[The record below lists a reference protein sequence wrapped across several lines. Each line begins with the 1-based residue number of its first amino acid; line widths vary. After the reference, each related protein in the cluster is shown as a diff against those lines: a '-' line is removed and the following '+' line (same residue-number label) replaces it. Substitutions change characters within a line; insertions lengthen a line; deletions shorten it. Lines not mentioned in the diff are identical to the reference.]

1 MLAYLLKRLAAGFVV
16 LFGVVSI
23 VFFLFNVLPGDAA
36 QMTLGQRSDVA
47 SLEAVTKELGLD
59 QPLSVQYLHYLRD
72 LSPLSYHKAAN
83 NNLKNYQAV
92 SLYSSEN
99 GQWLLKIP
107 YLRRS
112 YQSQQ
117 TVNSI
122 LAGAL
127 PGTAILAL
135 AAMVLA
141 TVLGLL
147 LGAVAARNPQSWID
161 RLAVSISIFGIS
173 LPSYFASILVAWLF
187 GYLWHDF
194 TGLSMTGSLYHID
207 AFSGRQLAWE
217 NLLLPAFTLG
227 LRPLAI
233 IVQLSRNSFIEVMG
247 MDYIRTARAKGLSE
261 NAVMWRH
268 VLRNALSPVVTAIS
282 GWFASLLAGAVFVE
296 YIFGWKGLG
305 KLTVDALLK
314 FDLPVVMGSVLFIS
328 AAFVLINIAVDF
340 IYAWLDPRIRL
351 Q

>member
-1 MLAYLLKRLAAGFVV
+1 MLSYLIKRLAAGFVV

-59 QPLSVQYLHYLRD
+59 QPLSVQYLLYLRD
-72 LSPLSYHKAAN
+72 LSPISYHKADSN
-83 NNLKNYQAV
+83 KLKNYQAV
-92 SLYSSEN
+92 SLYSNEN

-127 PGTAILAL
+127 PGTAILAV
-135 AAMVLA
+135 AAMILA
-141 TVLGLL
+141 SILGLL

-161 RLAVSISIFGIS
+161 RLAVFISIFGIS

-187 GYLWHDF
+187 GYLWHDW

-207 AFSGRQLAWE
+207 AFNGRQLAWE
-217 NLLLPAFTLG
+217 NLILPAFTLG

-314 FDLPVVMGSVLFIS
+314 FDLPVVMGAVLFIS
-328 AAFVLINIAVDF
+328 AAFVLINILVDF
-340 IYAWLDPRIRL
+340 LYAWLDPRIRL